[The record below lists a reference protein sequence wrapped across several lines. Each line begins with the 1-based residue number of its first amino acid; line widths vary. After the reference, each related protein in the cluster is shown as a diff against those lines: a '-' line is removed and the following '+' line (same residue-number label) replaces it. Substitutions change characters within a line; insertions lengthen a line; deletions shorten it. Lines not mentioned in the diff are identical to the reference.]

1 MRVTLLAAAGF
12 ALVALRPALAQQPAA
27 PAAPP
32 AVPATA
38 APPSP
43 AQALG
48 MIVFPAQNQTKEQ
61 QLGDEQ
67 ACYGWAIQ
75 NTGID
80 PAKVK
85 ANPDSAARAA
95 GAKMDS
101 AATGAAVAG
110 AARGAAGGAV
120 VGAITGDA
128 GEGAAVGA
136 VVGAVGGRRAKKQAV
151 RQAEAAG
158 AAQAQ
163 QQAADLINTH
173 KKAMG
178 ACLEGK
184 GYTIR

>member
-1 MRVTLLAAAGF
+1 MRVALLVSGLALLPGATF
-12 ALVALRPALAQQPAA
+12 AQA

-67 ACYGWAIQ
+67 ACYAWAIQ

-80 PAKVK
+80 PARVK
-85 ANPDSAARAA
+85 ANPDSAAKAA

-163 QQAADLINTH
+163 QQAQQLIDTH

>member
-1 MRVTLLAAAGF
+1 MRVTLLVSGLALLAGAAF
-12 ALVALRPALAQQPAA
+12 AQA
-27 PAAPP
+27 PAAAP
-32 AVPATA
+32 AVPASA

-67 ACYGWAIQ
+67 ACYGWAIE

-85 ANPDSAARAA
+85 ANPDSAAKAA

-163 QQAADLINTH
+163 QQAQQLIDTH

>member
-1 MRVTLLAAAGF
+1 MRVTVLVSSL
-12 ALVALRPALAQQPAA
+12 ALVAGATFAQA
-27 PAAPP
+27 PAATP
-32 AVPATA
+32 AVPASA

-67 ACYGWAIQ
+67 ACYGWAIE

-85 ANPDSAARAA
+85 ANPDSAAKAA
-95 GAKMDS
+95 GARMDS
-101 AATGAAVAG
+101 AATGAAVGG

-120 VGAITGDA
+120 IGAITGDA

-163 QQAADLINTH
+163 QQAQQLIDTH
-173 KKAMG
+173 KKAMS

>member
-1 MRVTLLAAAGF
+1 MRLALLGAVGLV
-12 ALVALRPALAQQPAA
+12 LVAAHPLVAQQPTV
-27 PAAPP
+27 PP
-32 AVPATA
+32 SA

-67 ACYGWAIQ
+67 ACYAWAIE

-101 AATGAAVAG
+101 AATGAAVGG

-136 VVGAVGGRRAKKQAV
+136 VAGAVAGRRAKKQAV

-163 QQAADLINTH
+163 QRATELINTH
-173 KKAMG
+173 KKAMS

-184 GYTIR
+184 GYTVR

>member
-1 MRVTLLAAAGF
+1 
-12 ALVALRPALAQQPAA
+12 
-27 PAAPP
+27 
-32 AVPATA
+32 
-38 APPSP
+38 
-43 AQALG
+43 

-67 ACYGWAIQ
+67 ACYAWAIQ

-85 ANPDSAARAA
+85 ANPDSAAKAA

-136 VVGAVGGRRAKKQAV
+136 VVGAVGGGARRNRPCV
-151 RQAEAAG
+151 RPKPREPRRPSSKPNSSSTPTRRRWAPALKERATRSASG
-158 AAQAQ
+158 
-163 QQAADLINTH
+163 
-173 KKAMG
+173 
-178 ACLEGK
+178 
-184 GYTIR
+184 